1 MANITIHRDGSEY
14 GPYALSE
21 VTEYLAS
28 GDLDQDDWAA
38 SDGMSDWEPLS
49 NVVAR
54 LSKLPP
60 PRQKT
65 EKPVT
70 APSQTSSNAE
80 AAVEEKPETQSEK
93 VADAPLSSG
102 KEKAEKLA
110 GSAYDAAAK
119 GAKLAGEVGGKAFEM
134 GEQAL
139 KNAGPTGQTIA
150 LKLGKNGMM
159 VAGALVIVGLAV
171 AFYPSGPSSNDIME
185 ASERMLKD
193 TGLDNSIMGKITIL
207 NVNKLGC
214 KSSGKGSGYDCDYE
228 IETEI
233 LTPDGKRVSKVSSE
247 SARFIKGSRGWTA
260 TK

>member
-1 MANITIHRDGSEY
+1 MANITIHRDGTEY
-14 GPYALSE
+14 GPYTLSE
-21 VTEYLAS
+21 VTEYLSS

-49 NVVAR
+49 KVMAR
-54 LSKLPP
+54 LAKLPP

-65 EKPVT
+65 EKPAS
-70 APSQTSSNAE
+70 APSQAPSTGE
-80 AAVEEKPETQSEK
+80 VAVETKPQAQPEQ
-93 VADAPLSSG
+93 VADATPTSG

-119 GAKLAGEVGGKAFEM
+119 GAKLAGEVGGKAIEI

-139 KNAGPTGQTIA
+139 KKAGPAGQTLA

-159 VAGALVIVGLAV
+159 IAAAVVVVGLAV
-171 AFYPSGPSSNDIME
+171 AFYPSGPSSNDIKE
-185 ASERMLKD
+185 AAERMLKD
-193 TGLDNSIMGKITIL
+193 TGFDNSIMGKITIL

-233 LTPDGKRVSKVSSE
+233 LMPDGKRVSKVSSE